1 MGETAFAATWL
12 ARTVESLCA
21 TTGAVTVRTATV
33 RALRLAAA
41 KTCGRGTAGSDV
53 RTGDS
58 VRAEPVPAFGS
69 SRTGLRGG
77 TGVRPPRSVGAV
89 RVRDRRSADEG
100 RAHRASAHRLPATR
114 RAAPRD
120 SAYAGA
126 PY

>member
-58 VRAEPVPAFGS
+58 VRAEPVPAFGLA
-69 SRTGLRGG
+69 TARGFAAAPAC
-77 TGVRPPRSVGAV
+77 VRP
-89 RVRDRRSADEG
+89 E
-100 RAHRASAHRLPATR
+100 ASALSAFATAAPPT
-114 RAAPRD
+114 RAAPTPSV
-120 SAYAGA
+120 SAPA
-126 PY
+126 PSHA